1 MDYMDELFAQREHF
15 INAFYATKQNVD
27 DNRNKLIACAY
38 QLSKEQDSLFFQSDV
53 AVVLSVLAN
62 DKMISETRM
71 LLILQ
76 LYVHLYDN
84 AELLIDGLYQNN
96 SAIQEKLALKLALIL
111 GIKNIPLS
119 ISYNEKVLNEHLLA
133 SYYRQRFEELSA
145 FSQSFSE
152 QVTPLT
158 RLYLNALNTAITLEQ
173 SLLNEFIGNDYL
185 NSELFEL
192 YVISLPQDLL
202 VTLIEQLSSN
212 SSSEF
217 INVVIKVV
225 GLAGYSQYIPLLARY
240 LQDKSYALVAHCAL
254 RTIMGED
261 LDKLIPEY
269 IQFNSDESE
278 RIQDLPYYGAK
289 ILHHWGTHLASTL
302 PEQLLSG
309 LPITEANLDLLLQT
323 GSQVHRRVA
332 ALHKTQYLNNS
343 SFFYYSCPEVVL

>member
-15 INAFYATKQNVD
+15 INAFYATKQNAD

-38 QLSKEQDSLFFQSDV
+38 QLSRQQDSLFSNNDV
-53 AVVLSVLAN
+53 AVVLSILAK
-62 DKMISETRM
+62 DKTISETRI

-84 AELLIDGLYQNN
+84 ADLLIDGLYQNN
-96 SAIQEKLALKLALIL
+96 SSVQQKLAPKLALIL
-111 GIKNIPLS
+111 GIKDIPLS
-119 ISYNEKVLNEHLLA
+119 LSYNEEVLNAHLLA
-133 SYYRQRFEELSA
+133 CYFRQDFDGLSA
-145 FSQSFSE
+145 FSHSFSE

-158 RLYLNALNTAITLEQ
+158 RLYLNVLNKTATFEQ
-173 SLLNEFIGNDYL
+173 LLLNEFIGNDYL

-192 YVISLPQDLL
+192 YVISLPLDSL

-217 INVVIKVV
+217 INVIIKVI
-225 GLAGYSQYIPLLARY
+225 GLTGYSQYIPLLARY
-240 LQDKSYALVAHCAL
+240 LQDKSYALVAHHAL
-254 RTIMGED
+254 RTIMGEG
-261 LDKLIPEY
+261 LDKLIPEH
-269 IQFNSDESE
+269 IQFNSDEIE
-278 RIQDLPYYGAK
+278 RVQDLPYYGAK
-289 ILHHWGTHLASTL
+289 ILHHWDTHLVSTL

-309 LPITEANLDLLLQT
+309 LSITEANLDLLLQT

-332 ALHKTQYLNNS
+332 ALHKTQYPNIS